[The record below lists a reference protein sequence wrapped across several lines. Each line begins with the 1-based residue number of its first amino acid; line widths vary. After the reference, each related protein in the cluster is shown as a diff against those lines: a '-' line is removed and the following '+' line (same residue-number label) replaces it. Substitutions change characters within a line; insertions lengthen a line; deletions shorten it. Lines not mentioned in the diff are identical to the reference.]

1 MTTGKSSANDIESN
15 SKTILTKTIPN
26 IMQDYSNYITDEQ
39 RIAIASKRNGT
50 APDWYI
56 VDEWAEQ
63 AKTSS
68 AKDILRNIAIRLFHL
83 EEYATY
89 GEL

>member
-1 MTTGKSSANDIESN
+1 M
-15 SKTILTKTIPN
+15 PN
-26 IMQDYSNYITDEQ
+26 YDQYITDEQ

-63 AKTSS
+63 AKTSK
-68 AKDILRNIAIRLFHL
+68 AKEILRKISTRLFHL

>member
-1 MTTGKSSANDIESN
+1 M
-15 SKTILTKTIPN
+15 PN
-26 IMQDYSNYITDEQ
+26 YDQYITDEQ
-39 RIAIASKRNGT
+39 RIAVASKRNGT

-63 AKTSS
+63 AKTSK
-68 AKDILRNIAIRLFHL
+68 AKEILRNIATRLFHI

>member
-1 MTTGKSSANDIESN
+1 M
-15 SKTILTKTIPN
+15 PN
-26 IMQDYSNYITDEQ
+26 YERYITDEQ
-39 RIAIASKRNGT
+39 RIAIANKRNGT
-50 APDWYI
+50 APDWYT

-63 AKTSS
+63 AKTSK
-68 AKDILRNIAIRLFHL
+68 AKEILRKIAIRLFHL

>member
-1 MTTGKSSANDIESN
+1 M
-15 SKTILTKTIPN
+15 PN
-26 IMQDYSNYITDEQ
+26 YEQYITDEQ

-63 AKTSS
+63 AKTSK
-68 AKDILRNIAIRLFHL
+68 AKEILRNIATRLFHL

-89 GEL
+89 EEL

>member
-1 MTTGKSSANDIESN
+1 MGTTNYK
-15 SKTILTKTIPN
+15 
-26 IMQDYSNYITDEQ
+26 QYITDKQ
-39 RIAIASKRNGT
+39 RIAVASKRDGT

-68 AKDILRNIAIRLFHL
+68 AKDILRNIAVRLFHL

>member
-1 MTTGKSSANDIESN
+1 M
-15 SKTILTKTIPN
+15 SKLTKTKYSSKKTKY
-26 IMQDYSNYITDEQ
+26 IMSTRNYSNYNTDEQ
-39 RIAIASKRNGT
+39 RIAIANKRNGT
-50 APDWYI
+50 APNWYT

-63 AKTSS
+63 AKTSR
-68 AKDILRNIAIRLFHL
+68 AREILRNIAIRLFRL

>member
-1 MTTGKSSANDIESN
+1 M
-15 SKTILTKTIPN
+15 PN
-26 IMQDYSNYITDEQ
+26 CEQYITDEQ

-63 AKTSS
+63 AKTSK
-68 AKDILRNIAIRLFHL
+68 AKEILRKIATRLFHI

>member
-1 MTTGKSSANDIESN
+1 M
-15 SKTILTKTIPN
+15 PN
-26 IMQDYSNYITDEQ
+26 YEQYITDEQ
-39 RIAIASKRNGT
+39 RIAIASKRNGS

-63 AKTSS
+63 AKTSK
-68 AKDILRNIAIRLFHL
+68 AKEILRNIATRLFHL

>member
-1 MTTGKSSANDIESN
+1 M
-15 SKTILTKTIPN
+15 PN
-26 IMQDYSNYITDEQ
+26 YEQYITDEQ

-56 VDEWAEQ
+56 IDEWAEQ
-63 AKTSS
+63 AKTSK
-68 AKDILRNIAIRLFHL
+68 AKEILRNIATRLFHL

>member
-1 MTTGKSSANDIESN
+1 MPN
-15 SKTILTKTIPN
+15 SE
-26 IMQDYSNYITDEQ
+26 QYVTDEQ

-63 AKTSS
+63 AKTSK
-68 AKDILRNIAIRLFHL
+68 AKEILRNIATRLFHI

>member
-1 MTTGKSSANDIESN
+1 MS
-15 SKTILTKTIPN
+15 TIN
-26 IMQDYSNYITDEQ
+26 YEQYITDEQ
-39 RIAIASKRNGT
+39 RISIANQRNGT

-63 AKTSS
+63 AKTSK
-68 AKDILRNIAIRLFHL
+68 AKEILRNIAIRLFHL
-83 EEYATY
+83 KEYATY

>member
-1 MTTGKSSANDIESN
+1 MS
-15 SKTILTKTIPN
+15 TIN
-26 IMQDYSNYITDEQ
+26 YEQYITDEQ
-39 RIAIASKRNGT
+39 RIAIANKRNGT

-63 AKTSS
+63 AKTSK
-68 AKDILRNIAIRLFHL
+68 AKEILRNIAIRLCHL

>member
-1 MTTGKSSANDIESN
+1 M
-15 SKTILTKTIPN
+15 PN
-26 IMQDYSNYITDEQ
+26 FEQYITDEQ

-63 AKTSS
+63 AKTSK
-68 AKDILRNIAIRLFHL
+68 AKEILRKIAIRLFHF

>member
-1 MTTGKSSANDIESN
+1 
-15 SKTILTKTIPN
+15 
-26 IMQDYSNYITDEQ
+26 MQDYKQYITDEQ
-39 RIAIASKRNGT
+39 RIAVASKRNGT

-68 AKDILRNIAIRLFHL
+68 TRDILRNIAVRLFHL

>member
-1 MTTGKSSANDIESN
+1 M
-15 SKTILTKTIPN
+15 PN
-26 IMQDYSNYITDEQ
+26 YEQYITDEQ

-63 AKTSS
+63 AKTSK
-68 AKDILRNIAIRLFHL
+68 AKEVLRNIATRLFHL

>member
-1 MTTGKSSANDIESN
+1 M
-15 SKTILTKTIPN
+15 PN
-26 IMQDYSNYITDEQ
+26 YEQYITDEQ

-63 AKTSS
+63 AKTSKADRKS
-68 AKDILRNIAIRLFHL
+68 VV
-83 EEYATY
+83 
-89 GEL
+89 

>member
-1 MTTGKSSANDIESN
+1 M
-15 SKTILTKTIPN
+15 PN
-26 IMQDYSNYITDEQ
+26 YEQYITDEQ

-63 AKTSS
+63 AKTSN
-68 AKDILRNIAIRLFHL
+68 AKEILRNIATRLFHL

>member
-1 MTTGKSSANDIESN
+1 M
-15 SKTILTKTIPN
+15 PN
-26 IMQDYSNYITDEQ
+26 YEQYITDEQ
-39 RIAIASKRNGT
+39 RFAIASKRNGT
-50 APDWYI
+50 PPDWYI

-63 AKTSS
+63 AKTSK
-68 AKDILRNIAIRLFHL
+68 AKEILRKIATRLFHL

>member
-1 MTTGKSSANDIESN
+1 M
-15 SKTILTKTIPN
+15 PN
-26 IMQDYSNYITDEQ
+26 YDQYITDEQ
-39 RIAIASKRNGT
+39 RIAVASKRNGT
-50 APDWYI
+50 VPDWYI

-63 AKTSS
+63 AKTSK
-68 AKDILRNIAIRLFHL
+68 AKEILRNIATRLFHI

>member
-1 MTTGKSSANDIESN
+1 MS
-15 SKTILTKTIPN
+15 TI
-26 IMQDYSNYITDEQ
+26 NYKQYVTDEQ

-63 AKTSS
+63 AKTSK
-68 AKDILRNIAIRLFHL
+68 AKEILRKIAKRLFHI

>member
-1 MTTGKSSANDIESN
+1 M
-15 SKTILTKTIPN
+15 PN
-26 IMQDYSNYITDEQ
+26 YKQYVTDEQ
-39 RIAIASKRNGT
+39 RIAIANKRNGT

-63 AKTSS
+63 AKTSK
-68 AKDILRNIAIRLFHL
+68 AKEILRNIATRLFHI

>member
-1 MTTGKSSANDIESN
+1 MSAINYNDY
-15 SKTILTKTIPN
+15 K
-26 IMQDYSNYITDEQ
+26 TDEQ

-50 APDWYI
+50 APDWYT

-63 AKTSS
+63 AKTSR
-68 AKDILRNIAIRLFHL
+68 AKEILRNIAVRLLRL

>member
-1 MTTGKSSANDIESN
+1 M
-15 SKTILTKTIPN
+15 PN
-26 IMQDYSNYITDEQ
+26 YEQYITDEQ

-63 AKTSS
+63 AKTSN
-68 AKDILRNIAIRLFHL
+68 AKDILSKIAIRLFHL

>member
-1 MTTGKSSANDIESN
+1 M
-15 SKTILTKTIPN
+15 PN
-26 IMQDYSNYITDEQ
+26 YDQYITDEQ
-39 RIAIASKRNGT
+39 RISIASKRNGT

-63 AKTSS
+63 AKTSK
-68 AKDILRNIAIRLFHL
+68 AKEILRNIATRLFHL

>member
-1 MTTGKSSANDIESN
+1 M
-15 SKTILTKTIPN
+15 PN
-26 IMQDYSNYITDEQ
+26 YEQYITDEQ

-50 APDWYI
+50 EPDWYI

-63 AKTSS
+63 AKTSK
-68 AKDILRNIAIRLFHL
+68 AKEILRNIATRLFHL

>member
-1 MTTGKSSANDIESN
+1 M
-15 SKTILTKTIPN
+15 PN
-26 IMQDYSNYITDEQ
+26 YEQYITDEQ
-39 RIAIASKRNGT
+39 RIAIANERNGA

-56 VDEWAEQ
+56 VDEWAEE

-68 AKDILRNIAIRLFHL
+68 AKDIPRKIAIRLFHL

>member
-1 MTTGKSSANDIESN
+1 M
-15 SKTILTKTIPN
+15 PN
-26 IMQDYSNYITDEQ
+26 YERYITDEQ

-63 AKTSS
+63 AKTSKS
-68 AKDILRNIAIRLFHL
+68 KEILRNIATRLFHL

-89 GEL
+89 GEI

>member
-1 MTTGKSSANDIESN
+1 M
-15 SKTILTKTIPN
+15 PN
-26 IMQDYSNYITDEQ
+26 YEQYMTDEQ

-63 AKTSS
+63 AKTSK
-68 AKDILRNIAIRLFHL
+68 AKEILRKIATRLFHL

>member
-1 MTTGKSSANDIESN
+1 MSN
-15 SKTILTKTIPN
+15 YE
-26 IMQDYSNYITDEQ
+26 QYITDEQ

-56 VDEWAEQ
+56 VDEWADQ
-63 AKTSS
+63 AKTSK
-68 AKDILRNIAIRLFHL
+68 AKEILRKIATRLFHL
-83 EEYATY
+83 EEYATN

>member
-1 MTTGKSSANDIESN
+1 
-15 SKTILTKTIPN
+15 
-26 IMQDYSNYITDEQ
+26 MQDYKQYKTDEQ
-39 RIAIASKRNGT
+39 RIAIANKRNGT
-50 APDWYI
+50 APDWYT

-63 AKTSS
+63 AKTSR
-68 AKDILRNIAIRLFHL
+68 AKEILRNIAVRLLRL

>member
-1 MTTGKSSANDIESN
+1 M
-15 SKTILTKTIPN
+15 PN
-26 IMQDYSNYITDEQ
+26 YDQYITDEQ

-63 AKTSS
+63 AKTSK
-68 AKDILRNIAIRLFHL
+68 AKEILRNIATRLFHL
-83 EEYATY
+83 EENATY

>member
-1 MTTGKSSANDIESN
+1 M
-15 SKTILTKTIPN
+15 PN
-26 IMQDYSNYITDEQ
+26 YKQYVTDEQ
-39 RIAIASKRNGT
+39 RIAIANKRNGT

-56 VDEWAEQ
+56 VDEWAEE
-63 AKTSS
+63 AKTSK
-68 AKDILRNIAIRLFHL
+68 AKDILRKIAIRLFHL

>member
-1 MTTGKSSANDIESN
+1 M
-15 SKTILTKTIPN
+15 PN
-26 IMQDYSNYITDEQ
+26 YEQYITDEQ

-63 AKTSS
+63 AKTSK
-68 AKDILRNIAIRLFHL
+68 AKEILRKIATRLFHI